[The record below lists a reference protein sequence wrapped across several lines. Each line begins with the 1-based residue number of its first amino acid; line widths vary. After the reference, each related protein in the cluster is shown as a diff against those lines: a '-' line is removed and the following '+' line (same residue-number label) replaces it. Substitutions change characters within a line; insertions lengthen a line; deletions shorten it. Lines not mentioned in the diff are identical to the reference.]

1 MRVVGANLDV
11 TSGDPV
17 ETHYRVR
24 LWEPPPADD
33 HSWFLDEW
41 DVYDAVDFLEV
52 LDWARSSSVS
62 GTFEILVPAGGDLT
76 APAMR
81 AGTEDFLRLYG
92 RPGDVTTT
100 ELVVLYRMDEE

>member
-24 LWEPPPADD
+24 LWEPPVEDGY
-33 HSWFLDEW
+33 SWFLDEW
-41 DVYDAVDFLEV
+41 DVYNASDFVEV

-62 GTFEILVPAGGDLT
+62 GTFEILVPAGGDLEAT
-76 APAMR
+76 DMR
-81 AGTEDFLRLYG
+81 DGTGSFLRLYG
-92 RPGDVTTT
+92 WPGDTGAT
-100 ELVVLYRMDEE
+100 EIVVLYRTDEE